1 VVGVGLSLKNHTG
14 KYWYIYNGGTG
25 SWVGDGA
32 LGFVYTDGTNA
43 ATGPKVTFNSA
54 GNVGIGT
61 SGPLEGITF
70 GSSNSIIAR
79 SSATDFNSGYC
90 SRILFNQ
97 GGTGYGYLGFYTYE
111 GGSGGGE
118 RVRIS
123 ESGNVGIGTT
133 SATSKL
139 TILQSSGADSVLL
152 ELQSNNDPGIRFGR
166 STYGSLIRHV
176 SATTDYI
183 AFNCNGSSKPSVSA
197 TAQVV
202 FNENG
207 NVGIGTDNPTSK
219 LHVVG
224 NAQLYGTNG
233 GNININTAA
242 SGNGDI
248 SFDGS
253 TFTIVSN
260 SSSASLVLSTNST
273 ERFRIT
279 SGGNVGIGTSS
290 ASRKLIVYGDSAFA
304 TNSGGLVIASY
315 DSDTANI
322 RPSVANGSV
331 LISDDSNLLTRGT
344 EFLNGGGIIVQS
356 LSGFTPLEVK
366 SNSSTLLF
374 VASGGNVGIGTTSP
388 SYKLDVNSA
397 SASFALRLLG
407 SSVDGPVIRLE
418 NTASGGRIYHVGS
431 TATGSGA
438 GTGFSIYDVTGSGA
452 RMLIDANGNVGIGT
466 TSPADKLEVSGTT
479 RTDKLRSNGIVYLG
493 ITGTK
498 SSNASA
504 FNMFDINNTGSHQTI
519 EIILS
524 HHHSGGGQ
532 HGSFRRVI
540 LALNAYTDLIV
551 LEDVS
556 TNFGGGLGFTVTRT
570 SASTIRIGWAGA
582 TAYATGYTFIGWIKG
597 NGDYSVT
604 NVAMDSLDAA

>member
-207 NVGIGTDNPTSK
+207 NVGIG
-219 LHVVG
+219 LLVVMEIFPLMV
-224 NAQLYGTNG
+224 AHLQLYQ
-233 GNININTAA
+233 
-242 SGNGDI
+242 
-248 SFDGS
+248 
-253 TFTIVSN
+253 IV
-260 SSSASLVLSTNST
+260 
-273 ERFRIT
+273 
-279 SGGNVGIGTSS
+279 
-290 ASRKLIVYGDSAFA
+290 
-304 TNSGGLVIASY
+304 
-315 DSDTANI
+315 
-322 RPSVANGSV
+322 VA
-331 LISDDSNLLTRGT
+331 LL
-344 EFLNGGGIIVQS
+344 
-356 LSGFTPLEVK
+356 
-366 SNSSTLLF
+366 
-374 VASGGNVGIGTTSP
+374 
-388 SYKLDVNSA
+388 
-397 SASFALRLLG
+397 
-407 SSVDGPVIRLE
+407 
-418 NTASGGRIYHVGS
+418 
-431 TATGSGA
+431 
-438 GTGFSIYDVTGSGA
+438 
-452 RMLIDANGNVGIGT
+452 
-466 TSPADKLEVSGTT
+466 
-479 RTDKLRSNGIVYLG
+479 
-493 ITGTK
+493 
-498 SSNASA
+498 
-504 FNMFDINNTGSHQTI
+504 
-519 EIILS
+519 
-524 HHHSGGGQ
+524 
-532 HGSFRRVI
+532 
-540 LALNAYTDLIV
+540 
-551 LEDVS
+551 
-556 TNFGGGLGFTVTRT
+556 
-570 SASTIRIGWAGA
+570 
-582 TAYATGYTFIGWIKG
+582 
-597 NGDYSVT
+597 
-604 NVAMDSLDAA
+604 